1 MREEFRIILTGQA
14 AFGERVLNALVDR
27 GENIVGVFC
36 PPDRKGKPADPI
48 KQAAEKHGIAVFQ
61 FQRMRDAEA
70 IEAFETLRGDLG
82 VMAFVTDIVPEEII
96 AAPGLGTIQYHPS
109 LLPKHRGPSSINW
122 PIIQGETKTGLS
134 IFWPDTELDTGPILL
149 QKEVDILPDDTLGTM
164 YFDKLFTLGV
174 DAMLESVAMVKD
186 GTAPKIPQDESQ
198 MTYESWCLAEDVVI
212 DWDAPI
218 GQIHNMVRG
227 SDPSP
232 GANSTFNGEAI
243 KFYTTTKEVGS
254 SDARPGEVLK
264 VDEEGFSIAA
274 RDGAL
279 KVRRVQPDGSKK
291 IAASEW
297 VELVGLNVGDR
308 FGS

>member
-1 MREEFRIILTGQA
+1 MSEAFRIILTGQA

-61 FQRMRDAEA
+61 FKRMRDAQTIEA
-70 IEAFETLRGDLG
+70 IEMLRGDLG
-82 VMAFVTDIVPEEII
+82 VMAFVTDIVPEGFI
-96 AAPGLGTIQYHPS
+96 AAPRLGTIQYHPS

-134 IFWPDTELDTGPILL
+134 IFWPDAGLDTGPILL
-149 QKEVDILPDDTLGTM
+149 QKEVEITPDDTLGTM

-186 GTAPKIPQDESQ
+186 GTAPKMQQDESQ

-212 DWDAPI
+212 DWNAPI
-218 GQIHNMVRG
+218 DRIHDMVRG

-232 GANSTFNGEAI
+232 GANSTFNVETI
-243 KFYTTTKEVGS
+243 KFFGTTKGAGP
-254 SDARPGEVLK
+254 SDARPGEV
-264 VDEEGFSIAA
+264 VDVDDEGFSIAA
-274 RDGAL
+274 RDGIL
-279 KVRRVQPDGSKK
+279 TVRRVQPDGSKK

-297 VELVGLNVGDR
+297 VASVGLKVGDR